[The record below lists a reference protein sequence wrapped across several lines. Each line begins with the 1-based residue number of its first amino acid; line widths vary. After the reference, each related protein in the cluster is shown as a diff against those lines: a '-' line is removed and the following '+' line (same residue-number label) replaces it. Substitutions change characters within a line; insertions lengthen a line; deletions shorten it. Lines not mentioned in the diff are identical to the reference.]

1 MLYEGRLG
9 LSQFVVVLCFFGME
23 RTRIATMYFNQRD
36 AFLFLSSVRHRCNTL
51 YETPRD
57 HSAAACEHFAVSS
70 ESST

>member
-9 LSQFVVVLCFFGME
+9 LSQFVVVCFLGME

-36 AFLFLSSVRHRCNTL
+36 AFLFLSSVRQRYNTL

-57 HSAAACEHFAVSS
+57 HSAAACVHIAVSS
-70 ESST
+70 QFTM